1 MSTLIVVGTV
11 QSRVKQATSRL
22 SSRLN
27 SVDNKLVERLTMND
41 EREPQKSFMKI
52 RYSWAAITF
61 HNSELGA
68 SALCFRYRFRTAA
81 GCYV

>member
-27 SVDNKLVERLTMND
+27 SVDNKLVERLMINEERKTMNV
-41 EREPQKSFMKI
+41 ERLTRTTKSI
-52 RYSWAAITF
+52 
-61 HNSELGA
+61 HENSLFVGGEHV
-68 SALCFRYRFRTAA
+68 S
-81 GCYV
+81 

>member
-27 SVDNKLVERLTMND
+27 SVDNKFVERLTVNDERLTMND

-61 HNSELGA
+61 HNS
-68 SALCFRYRFRTAA
+68 
-81 GCYV
+81 